1 MITSRNI
8 KYLKSNVT
16 KQMKE
21 LCNENYS
28 TLETEIE
35 EGIGKWKDVP
45 FSWVCITNIVKMSI
59 QPKMTDLM
67 QSQWFLQHFHRTRKT
82 NPKIYREPE
91 EIKS

>member
-45 FSWVCITNIVKMSI
+45 FS
-59 QPKMTDLM
+59 
-67 QSQWFLQHFHRTRKT
+67 
-82 NPKIYREPE
+82 
-91 EIKS
+91 